1 MINVVH
7 GPGATTGLALAEH
20 PGING
25 ISFTGSTEVGRVMA
39 RVGAERLIKV
49 QLELGGKNASIVLD
63 DADLDHAADQ
73 IAIAALSGSGQQCTA
88 TSRILVQR
96 SVLDAFT
103 ERMLDRV
110 EGVAARARRP
120 RRRAPGAAGLRA
132 AAADGLRVRR
142 GRPRRGRHAAA
153 RRRAPGR
160 RAGQRLVRGGHGLRR
175 RDAGH
180 AHRPRGDLR
189 ARDRDPADRHGRGG
203 DRDRQRLALR
213 PLGGGLHAGAW
224 RARATS

>member
-1 MINVVH
+1 MVIKPSTETPLSCHVIAEAAQRAGLPPGVINVVH

-39 RVGAERLIKV
+39 RVGAERLMKV

-103 ERMLDRV
+103 ERLLDRV
-110 EGVAARARRP
+110 GRGRSGPATATACAWGRWSPSGSCGRSASTSRSAAPRAPRCCSAAGARAASWPTAGTWRP
-120 RRRAPGAAGLRA
+120 RCS
-132 AAADGLRVRR
+132 
-142 GRPRRGRHAAA
+142 
-153 RRRAPGR
+153 
-160 RAGQRLVRGGHGLRR
+160 
-175 RDAGH
+175 
-180 AHRPRGDLR
+180 
-189 ARDRDPADRHGRGG
+189 
-203 DRDRQRLALR
+203 
-213 PLGGGLHAGAW
+213 
-224 RARATS
+224 AT